1 MTAEKGKTKKKILM
15 VCLGNICRSPLA
27 EGILE
32 NKAIAAGK
40 HWEVESAGTNSYHI
54 GEPPHE
60 FSRKVASLNGLD
72 ISKQRAR
79 RFKAEDMMEY
89 DLIYAMASDV
99 LEDIKKISGKNFD
112 AGKVKLFREELP
124 AENMNVPD
132 PWYGEED
139 GYHTVYKII
148 DETCEAILNKY
159 N

>member
-1 MTAEKGKTKKKILM
+1 MEQRDSTNNKKILM

-32 NKAIAAGK
+32 KKAKEAGK
-40 HWEVESAGTNSYHI
+40 NWVVESAGTNSYHI

-60 FSRKVASLNGLD
+60 FSRKVASHNGVD

-79 RFKAEDMMEY
+79 GFKAADMKSY
-89 DLIYAMASDV
+89 DLIYAMAADV
-99 LEDIKKISGKNFD
+99 LEDIKKISGKDYD

-124 AENMNVPD
+124 AADMNVPD
-132 PWYGEED
+132 PWYGNED

-148 DETCEAILNKY
+148 DDTCEAIINKY